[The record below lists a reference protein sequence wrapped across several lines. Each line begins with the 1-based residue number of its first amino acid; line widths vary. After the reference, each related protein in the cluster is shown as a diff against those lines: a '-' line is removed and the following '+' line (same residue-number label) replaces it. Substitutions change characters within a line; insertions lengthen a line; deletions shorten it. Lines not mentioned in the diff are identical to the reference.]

1 MHERGGG
8 RIQDPNRPQR
18 TMMLG
23 IGFRERD
30 TALDFKQTLNDY
42 VRFVDR
48 MAAAAAA
55 SLSVGDTV
63 SAGPRSCH
71 DSLPYLS
78 VHVCVHIAWCRPRGA
93 VRRRASMA
101 RLQEKAGSPRCRCT
115 RAETSP

>member
-1 MHERGGG
+1 MNERINALAACAVGD

-48 MAAAAAA
+48 MAAAAAYAA
-55 SLSVGDTV
+55 SGLSVSGNIYEYTPHLCGRTV
-63 SAGPRSCH
+63 HTVFAIH
-71 DSLPYLS
+71 A
-78 VHVCVHIAWCRPRGA
+78 CVH
-93 VRRRASMA
+93 
-101 RLQEKAGSPRCRCT
+101 L
-115 RAETSP
+115 